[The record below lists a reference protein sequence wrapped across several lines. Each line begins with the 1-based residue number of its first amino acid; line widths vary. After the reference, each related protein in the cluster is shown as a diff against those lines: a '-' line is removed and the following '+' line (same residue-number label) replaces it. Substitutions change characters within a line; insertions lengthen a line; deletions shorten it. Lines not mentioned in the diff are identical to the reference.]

1 MTSAFSW
8 QSSVNLSPASFCTL
22 KAKLGCY
29 SRYLFT
35 SSFCIPVP
43 YDEKNIFFLVLVL
56 GGHVGLHRIVQ
67 LHFLQRNCD
76 VEWFA
81 MKMNRDQSA
90 MKMNRDQSVIFEI
103 VPKYCI
109 LDSFVNYEGCSTP
122 SKGFLLT
129 VVK

>member
-8 QSSVNLSPASFCTL
+8 QNSVSLCAASFCTPRPNVPVTP
-22 KAKLGCY
+22 GI
-29 SRYLFT
+29 
-35 SSFCIPVP
+35 SSLTAFCIPVL
-43 YDEKNIFFLVLVL
+43 YDEKNVFFLVLVL

-67 LHFLQRNCD
+67 LHLLQQNCD
-76 VEWFA
+76 VEWF
-81 MKMNRDQSA
+81 A

-109 LDSFVNYEGCSTP
+109 LDSFVNYEDYSIP

>member
-56 GGHVGLHRIVQ
+56 GGHVGLHRIIQ

-76 VEWFA
+76 VEWF
-81 MKMNRDQSA
+81 A